1 MESGGFALGL
11 DFKIETAACESSP
24 EGYMTTL

>member
-11 DFKIETAACESSP
+11 GFKMETATHESSP